1 MKKIMKRS
9 LPKISGALQFIR
21 YDVLAVSVCHLV
33 VPVVTLVG
41 YDCFAVERGVV
52 HTVDPGLPTR
62 CPLNATVASR
72 SSWSLLEVSR
82 HRKKYLTQTLIVH
95 LSKTHYFIQKDRS
108 EKITLRSV

>member
-52 HTVDPGLPTR
+52 HTVDPGHVRFAFLHD
-62 CPLNATVASR
+62 VGY
-72 SSWSLLEVSR
+72 
-82 HRKKYLTQTLIVH
+82 HHQG
-95 LSKTHYFIQKDRS
+95 
-108 EKITLRSV
+108 